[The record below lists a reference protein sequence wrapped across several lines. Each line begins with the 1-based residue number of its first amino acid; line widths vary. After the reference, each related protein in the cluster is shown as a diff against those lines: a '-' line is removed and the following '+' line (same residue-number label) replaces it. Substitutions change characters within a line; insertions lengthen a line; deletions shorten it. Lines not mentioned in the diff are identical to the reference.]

1 VNNECEG
8 LCIRWSFLPGQLR
21 RDIVAFTGET
31 AGDRSA
37 RIEIQAGQL
46 HKTPPSIVRISCWT
60 RDQATPLP
68 MCSEEGVFRA
78 LNFLI
83 QGWARARWHSTCI
96 NVEAND
102 SAAYIPRNMQ
112 CVSTRAAPSFQD
124 HGIAENPSTR
134 GVSADSSW
142 VTQLVW
148 PKSAPCVST
157 RTCSYMSSAY
167 CGTLHRTD

>member
-1 VNNECEG
+1 
-8 LCIRWSFLPGQLR
+8 
-21 RDIVAFTGET
+21 
-31 AGDRSA
+31 
-37 RIEIQAGQL
+37 
-46 HKTPPSIVRISCWT
+46 
-60 RDQATPLP
+60 

-157 RTCSYMSSAY
+157 RTCSYICPVRIAVRSIVQIDQVGHELPFY
-167 CGTLHRTD
+167 CRMG